1 MVVVSHTGSLGLL
14 IFVIYLE
21 KGKFYEDQNFW
32 NACVYMWAYNI
43 HPEIYSKLNL
53 KKKLICNRHIGW
65 MVFLTN
71 EKWASDQSQVEGEML
86 NDQ

>member
-1 MVVVSHTGSLGLL
+1 
-14 IFVIYLE
+14 
-21 KGKFYEDQNFW
+21 
-32 NACVYMWAYNI
+32 MWAYNI